1 MAWSKRRPGRRING
15 RIRAQLTTCTDRGK
29 KSRDI
34 PEHGVI
40 KRTQEARLKK
50 QEINVAPRLLTWV
63 IKRMPLI
70 RQELLEEKQTKAENH
85 EVSGTW

>member
-50 QEINVAPRLLTWV
+50 TGDKCGSKASCLGHKKDAISKTEI
-63 IKRMPLI
+63 I
-70 RQELLEEKQTKAENH
+70 RGKADQ
-85 EVSGTW
+85 SRKS